1 MPLLPRLILGM
12 PLILIVPVVGMSQIT
27 STQIL
32 GWLNPTT
39 TLLGSVHWDIKWV
52 TGHPSHCR
60 SNHIIQGSPIVTPHL
75 PCHFTLFLSPFTF
88 FKCLLLSKKI
98 LYQMILVRTTSG
110 KMKTHLHPS
119 SLEMSPLAPMVSSK
133 VLAPCL
139 WQCLLLVFLILLVFC
154 RTPLPIS
161 HLTSFCSTA
170 CSQDMWVWSTS
181 LSTSPPSSVS
191 YEFIMYPLLTDTLTA
206 SPVAPVASP
215 SGSSLHPC
223 DLASQ
228 LSSPGGKMPPP
239 LPPDQPSNCPDH
251 YPQAI
256 LWWFDIWWPQDRPQY
271 SHLPWQQTIQ
281 HMDGAL
287 ITADEWKTIHELA
300 VTVASTCLHCLSIR
314 HLPPSAAQQ
323 PWKMAFY
330 HYQHY
335 FIKEWHWAIR
345 EWEVVAPLLSYCGGI
360 WKGEK
365 TLACIMQDMSSPP
378 EPPSHPLLCLL
389 SHSCPA
395 SSLSHSHSHTLTPG
409 LAPPST
415 VNSSIADPSN
425 SAPSSYSAQVL
436 PCCAALTLA
445 VWPHPWPVVPVIM
458 SKVVKAKCRCKSSPS
473 WLDKWPRGSEDV
485 TSLSNPGKDPPPPCL
500 RLIEC
505 IFLEPAHESGLSS
518 SAHPP
523 FLAIVQADRAS
534 SLVHFPILMWRSL
547 TYLQLSLPGFTK
559 QAHTCCRTRCCILLQ
574 NTCQGH
580 MKGCI
585 NMMGQG
591 QLLHTRWSSINIASW
606 GLHCHGAGGACVFH

>member
-98 LYQMILVRTTSG
+98 LYQMILVGTTSG
-110 KMKTHLHPS
+110 KMKTYLHPS

-256 LWWFDIWWPQDRPQY
+256 LWWFDDHKTDPNIHTSPGNKPFSTWMVHSSQLMSGRPSMNWQLLLHPHACTASASDIFPLLLLS
-271 SHLPWQQTIQ
+271 SHERWLFTITNIISSRSGIGQ
-281 HMDGAL
+281 SGSGKL
-287 ITADEWKTIHELA
+287 
-300 VTVASTCLHCLSIR
+300 LHLFYPIVVGSGRGKR
-314 HLPPSAAQQ
+314 HLHASCRICLLPLNLLLIPFCVFWVIPVLHLLYHIHILTPWPLVLPLPPLSTL
-323 PWKMAFY
+323 PLLTPPTLPLLPT
-330 HYQHY
+330 QHRCCHVVLL
-335 FIKEWHWAIR
+335 WHWQFDHIHGQ
-345 EWEVVAPLLSYCGGI
+345 W
-360 WKGEK
+360 
-365 TLACIMQDMSSPP
+365 
-378 EPPSHPLLCLL
+378 
-389 SHSCPA
+389 
-395 SSLSHSHSHTLTPG
+395 
-409 LAPPST
+409 
-415 VNSSIADPSN
+415 
-425 SAPSSYSAQVL
+425 
-436 PCCAALTLA
+436 
-445 VWPHPWPVVPVIM
+445 
-458 SKVVKAKCRCKSSPS
+458 
-473 WLDKWPRGSEDV
+473 
-485 TSLSNPGKDPPPPCL
+485 
-500 RLIEC
+500 
-505 IFLEPAHESGLSS
+505 
-518 SAHPP
+518 
-523 FLAIVQADRAS
+523 
-534 SLVHFPILMWRSL
+534 
-547 TYLQLSLPGFTK
+547 
-559 QAHTCCRTRCCILLQ
+559 
-574 NTCQGH
+574 CQ
-580 MKGCI
+580 
-585 NMMGQG
+585 
-591 QLLHTRWSSINIASW
+591 
-606 GLHCHGAGGACVFH
+606 